1 MDIRSQADYQQ
12 ALDQFTSWMVHEP
25 ADLPPMRALR
35 DAISAYEKG
44 QSYELPAPQTL
55 VGRQEPEMYRRK
67 LNKKNLAALLDIPA
81 SRLSDVLQGRRINL
95 DLAQRLY
102 RRLGIPADFIL
113 EAA

>member
-1 MDIRSQADYQQ
+1 MDIRTAADYQQ
-12 ALDQFTSWMVHEP
+12 ALDQFTAWMDHEP
-25 ADLPPMRALR
+25 ADLAPMLALR

-44 QSYELPAPQTL
+44 QGYALPAPQTL
-55 VGRQEPEMYRRK
+55 VGRLELEMYRRK

-95 DLAQRLY
+95 DLAKRLY
-102 RRLGIPADFIL
+102 KRLGIPADFIL

>member
-1 MDIRSQADYQQ
+1 MDIHSHADYQQ
-12 ALDQFTSWMVHEP
+12 ALDQFTAWMDNEP
-25 ADLPPMRALR
+25 ADLAPMLALR

-44 QSYELPAPQTL
+44 RGYELPAPQTL
-55 VGRQEPEMYRRK
+55 VGRLELEMYRRK

-95 DLAQRLY
+95 DLAKRLHK
-102 RRLGIPADFIL
+102 RLGIPADFIL